1 MADKTN
7 AEKLQE
13 LLNFDPAKRPTLTQE
28 LFAEV
33 VKEITDERVK
43 TAKIKAKEELV
54 KASQLREQMV
64 KVKKEFEN
72 QYNKM
77 EKDLGK
83 MLNQI
88 QGILSGKPPEEE
100 KEEA

>member
-1 MADKTN
+1 M
-7 AEKLQE
+7 
-13 LLNFDPAKRPTLTQE
+13 
-28 LFAEV
+28 
-33 VKEITDERVK
+33 
-43 TAKIKAKEELV
+43 
-54 KASQLREQMV
+54 QLREQMV
-64 KVKKEFEN
+64 KVKREFEN

-100 KEEA
+100 KEEVQA